1 MYYGNHNDDDDDGD
15 DDDDNDDDD
24 DIDGK
29 CSHPTAWYLSAP
41 GMRLLPVEA
50 EPELPGVVAYTL
62 GVLDAIGIEHGCMHS
77 EIKLEERG
85 PVLVEV
91 LTLN

>member
-1 MYYGNHNDDDDDGD
+1 
-15 DDDDNDDDD
+15 
-24 DIDGK
+24 
-29 CSHPTAWYLSAP
+29 
-41 GMRLLPVEA
+41 MRLLPVEA

-91 LTLN
+91 LTLT